1 MSFSG
6 GSISP
11 KVATTIGFG
20 GLLVGVF
27 LAFGMVKVK
36 VLIVYHAKGRVTN
49 TIAMHQNFMDMESVI

>member
-36 VLIVYHAKGRVTN
+36 VLIFHHAKGHVTKS
-49 TIAMHQNFMDMESVI
+49 MLQNSMDMESVR